1 MGLQRVTR
9 PYRVLQGV
17 RGGYRGLQRLQEV
30 TGGYRGLQGVTE
42 GCKG

>member
-9 PYRVLQGV
+9 PNGVLQGV

-42 GCKG
+42 GYKG